1 MGHFGALDWTV
12 LAIYF
17 IGSIAL
23 GSYFGRRQHDTEDF
37 LLAGR
42 KMSWLPVAISIMA
55 TNTSA
60 VSYMGVAAY
69 VYKQNL
75 MLYPNIITL
84 VLITPLVLY
93 LFVNFYYNLKVY
105 TAYEYLE
112 KRFNPLVRSIASVLF
127 IFLRLCWLATMIYA
141 TSIALAEITGVS
153 QVYCSLALGLG
164 TSLYTVAGGMEG
176 VIWTDVAQA
185 AVFIAGIFF
194 IGGYVLMDFGWD
206 IGQVYAVAD
215 AAGKTR
221 MADWTL
227 DPTVDITVWS
237 VVSGYIVINLASY
250 GVDQVVLQRYFTA
263 KDLRTSRR
271 SVIANAFID
280 APTSTLLF
288 LISAGIFAYFQ
299 KHADQLPANFNPD
312 RVLPFFV
319 ITTLPSGVAGL
330 VIAGIMAATMS
341 SISSGVNS
349 ITTASL
355 VDFYQRFFQREAPAQ
370 HYLTVSRWM
379 SLFWGV
385 TATVMGLF
393 VSRLGTVIEISAKTN
408 SFFTGI
414 LLGIFLLGILTLR
427 ANWQGT
433 SLGALLSLLIVIYV
447 GTFTRTSFFLY
458 APLGLVLTML
468 LGYLFSFAFP
478 AMSPESLR
486 GLVKGHGTDGI
497 QSGSAQPPGAVLNRS
512 DLDLAVQPRR

>member
-1 MGHFGALDWTV
+1 MEHFGALDWTV

-17 IGSIAL
+17 IGSILL
-23 GSYFGRRQHDTEDF
+23 GSYFGKRQQDAEDF

-69 VYKQNL
+69 IYKQNL
-75 MLYPNIITL
+75 MLYPNSLTL
-84 VLITPLVLY
+84 ILITPLVLY
-93 LFVNFYYNLKVY
+93 LFVGFYYNLKVY

-112 KRFNPLVRSIASVLF
+112 KRFNPLVRSIASILF

-141 TSIALAEITGVS
+141 TSIALAEITGIS

-164 TSLYTVAGGMEG
+164 TSVYTVLGGMEG

-185 AVFIAGIFF
+185 VVFIAGIFF
-194 IGGYVLMDFGWD
+194 IGAYVLMDFGWD
-206 IGQVYAVAD
+206 VGQIYAVAD

-227 DPTVDITVWS
+227 DPTIDVTVWS
-237 VVSGYIVINLASY
+237 VVAGYMVINLASY

-263 KDLRTSRR
+263 KDLATSRR
-271 SVIANAFID
+271 SVVANAFID
-280 APTSTLLF
+280 VPTSTLLF
-288 LISAGIFAYFQ
+288 LISVGIFAYFQ
-299 KHADQLPANFNPD
+299 KHADRLPADFSPD

-319 ITTLPSGVAGL
+319 ITALPPGVAGL

-349 ITTASL
+349 IATASL
-355 VDFYQRFFQREAPAQ
+355 VDFYQRFFRREAPAQ
-370 HYLTVSRWM
+370 HYLSVSRWM
-379 SLFWGV
+379 SLFWGIV
-385 TATVMGLF
+385 ATVMGLF
-393 VSRLGTVIEISAKTN
+393 VSRLGTVLEISAKTN

-433 SLGALLSLLIVIYV
+433 TLGALVSLLIVIYV

-458 APLGLVLTML
+458 APLGLGLTML
-468 LGYLFSFAFP
+468 LGYLFSLAFP
-478 AMSPESLR
+478 AMNPESLR
-486 GLVKGHGTDGI
+486 GLVKGHGVDGV
-497 QSGSAQPPGAVLNRS
+497 QGAV
-512 DLDLAVQPRR
+512 AEKPAA

>member
-17 IGSIAL
+17 LGSIAL
-23 GSYFGRRQHDTEDF
+23 GAYFGGRQKNAEDF

-69 VYKQNL
+69 VFKKNL
-75 MLYPNIITL
+75 MLFPNIITL

-112 KRFNPLVRSIASVLF
+112 KRFSPFVRSIASILF

-141 TSIALAEITGVS
+141 TSIALAEITGIS
-153 QVYCSLALGLG
+153 QVYCGLALGLG
-164 TSLYTVAGGMEG
+164 TSLYTMVGGMEG

-185 AVFIAGIFF
+185 AVFVVGIFF
-194 IGGYVLMDFGWD
+194 IGTFVLVDFGWD
-206 IGQVYAVAD
+206 VGQIYSIAHS
-215 AAGKTR
+215 AGKTR
-221 MADWTL
+221 MVDL
-227 DPTVDITVWS
+227 SIDPTVEVTLWGVLL
-237 VVSGYIVINLASY
+237 GYSVINLASY

-263 KDLRTSRR
+263 KDLQTSRR

-280 APTSTLLF
+280 APTTSSLF
-288 LISAGIFAYFQ
+288 VIAIGIFAYFQ
-299 KHADQLPANFNPD
+299 KHSELLPRNFNPD
-312 RVLPFFV
+312 RILPYFV
-319 ITTLPSGVAGL
+319 VTALPPGIAGL

-349 ITTASL
+349 ITTAAL
-355 VDFYQRFFQREAPAQ
+355 VDFYQRYFRRQAPQGHFLNVA
-370 HYLTVSRWM
+370 RWL
-379 SLFWGV
+379 SLFWGIV
-385 TATVMGLF
+385 ATVMGLF
-393 VSRLGTVIEISAKTN
+393 VSKLGTVLEISAKTN

-433 SLGALLSLLIVIYV
+433 SLGALVSLLVVILV
-447 GTFTRTSFFLY
+447 GTFTQVSFFWY
-458 APLGLVLTML
+458 APLGLSLTMA
-468 LGYLFSFAFP
+468 LGYVFSLAFP
-478 AMSPESLR
+478 TVDPESLR
-486 GLVKGHGTDGI
+486 GLVKGHGVDGI
-497 QSGSAQPPGAVLNRS
+497 QSPEAT
-512 DLDLAVQPRR
+512 

>member
-1 MGHFGALDWTV
+1 MGHFGTIDWVV
-12 LAIYF
+12 LAAYF
-17 IGSIAL
+17 LGSIAL
-23 GSYFGRRQHDTEDF
+23 GSYFGRRQHDAEDY

-69 VYKQNL
+69 IYKQNL

-112 KRFNPLVRSIASVLF
+112 RRFNPLVRSIASVLF

-141 TSIALAEITGVS
+141 TSIALAEITGIS

-164 TSLYTVAGGMEG
+164 TAIYTTLGGMEG

-185 AVFIAGIFF
+185 AVFIAGIFL
-194 IGGYVLMDFGWD
+194 IGIYVLMDFGWD
-206 IGQVYAVAD
+206 IGQIYAVAD
-215 AAGKTR
+215 AAGRTR
-221 MADWTL
+221 MADWSF
-227 DPTVDITVWS
+227 DPSIDITVWS
-237 VVSGYIVINLASY
+237 VVSGYAVINLASY

-263 KDLRTSRR
+263 KNLETSRR
-271 SVIANAFID
+271 SVIANACID
-280 APTSTLLF
+280 FPTSTLLF
-288 LISAGIFAYFQ
+288 AVSVGIFSYFH
-299 KHADQLPANFNPD
+299 KHASQLPADFNAD
-312 RVLPFFV
+312 RVLPYFV
-319 ITTLPSGVAGL
+319 ITALPQGVAGL

-355 VDFYQRFFQREAPAQ
+355 VDFYQRFFRPEAPAQ
-370 HYLTVSRWM
+370 HYLGVSRWM

-385 TATVMGLF
+385 VATVMGLF
-393 VSRLGTVIEISAKTN
+393 VSRLGTVLEISAKTN

-414 LLGIFLLGILTLR
+414 LLGIFLLGILTRR

-433 SLGALLSLLIVIYV
+433 SLGAAVSLLIVICT
-447 GTFTRTSFFLY
+447 GTFTKTSFFLY
-458 APLGLVLTML
+458 APLGLGLTMV
-468 LGYLFSFAFP
+468 LGYLFSLAFP

-486 GLVKGHGTDGI
+486 GLVKGHGVDG
-497 QSGSAQPPGAVLNRS
+497 VRS
-512 DLDLAVQPRR
+512 EAAEPAIMESS

>member
-1 MGHFGALDWTV
+1 MQHFGALDWAV
-12 LAIYF
+12 LAVYF

-23 GSYFGRRQHDTEDF
+23 GSYFGRRQHNARDF

-69 VYKQNL
+69 IYKHNL
-75 MLYPNIITL
+75 MLFPNIITL
-84 VLITPLVLY
+84 ILITPLVLY
-93 LFVNFYYNLKVY
+93 LFVNFYYNLGVY

-112 KRFNPLVRSIASVLF
+112 KRFNALVRSIASILF

-141 TSIALAEITGVS
+141 TSIALAEITGIS
-153 QVYCSLALGLG
+153 QVYCGLALGLG
-164 TSLYTVAGGMEG
+164 TSLYTVLGGMEG

-194 IGGYVLMDFGWD
+194 IAAFVLIDFGWD
-206 IGQVYAVAD
+206 VGQIYAVAA

-227 DPTVDITVWS
+227 DPAIDVTVWS
-237 VVSGYIVINLASY
+237 VLSGYAVINLASY

-263 KDLRTSRR
+263 KDLQTSRR

-280 APTSTLLF
+280 APVSTLLF
-288 LISAGIFAYFQ
+288 LISIGIFAYFQ

-312 RVLPFFV
+312 RVLPYFV
-319 ITTLPSGVAGL
+319 ITALPSGVAGL

-349 ITTASL
+349 IATASL
-355 VDFYQRFFQREAPAQ
+355 VDFYQRFFRREAPAQ
-370 HYLTVSRWM
+370 HYLRVSRWM
-379 SLFWGV
+379 SIAWGV

-393 VSRLGTVIEISAKTN
+393 VGRLGTVLEISAKTN

-433 SLGALLSLLIVIYV
+433 SLGALVSLLIVVYV

-458 APLGLVLTML
+458 APLGLGLTML
-468 LGYLFSFAFP
+468 FGYLFSLAFP

-486 GLVKGHGTDGI
+486 GLVKGHGADGV
-497 QSGSAQPPGAVLNRS
+497 QSKPLERPATA
-512 DLDLAVQPRR
+512 

>member
-1 MGHFGALDWTV
+1 MGQFGALDWTV

-17 IGSIAL
+17 RGSIAL
-23 GSYFGRRQHDTEDF
+23 GAYFGGRQKNAEDF

-69 VYKQNL
+69 VFKNNL
-75 MLYPNIITL
+75 MLFPSIITL

-105 TAYEYLE
+105 TAYAYLE
-112 KRFNPLVRSIASVLF
+112 KRFSPFVRSIASILF

-141 TSIALAEITGVS
+141 TSIALAEITGIS
-153 QVYCSLALGLG
+153 QVYCGLALGLG
-164 TSLYTVAGGMEG
+164 TSLYTMVGGMEG

-185 AVFIAGIFF
+185 AVFVVGIFF
-194 IGGYVLMDFGWD
+194 IGTFVLVDFGWD
-206 IGQVYAVAD
+206 VGQIYSIAH

-221 MADWTL
+221 MVDL
-227 DPTVDITVWS
+227 SIDPTVEVTLWGVLL
-237 VVSGYIVINLASY
+237 GYSVINLASY

-263 KDLRTSRR
+263 KDLQTSRR

-280 APTSTLLF
+280 APTTSSLF
-288 LISAGIFAYFQ
+288 VIAIGIFAYFQ
-299 KHADQLPANFNPD
+299 KHSEVLPRNFNPD
-312 RVLPFFV
+312 RILPYFV
-319 ITTLPSGVAGL
+319 VTALPPGIAGL

-349 ITTASL
+349 ITTAAL
-355 VDFYQRFFQREAPAQ
+355 VDFYQRYFRRQAPQ
-370 HYLTVSRWM
+370 EHYLNVARWL
-379 SLFWGV
+379 SLFWGIV
-385 TATVMGLF
+385 ATVMGLF
-393 VSRLGTVIEISAKTN
+393 VSKLGTVLEISAKTN

-414 LLGIFLLGILTLR
+414 LLGMFLLGILTLR

-433 SLGALLSLLIVIYV
+433 SLGALVSLLVVILV
-447 GTFTRTSFFLY
+447 GTFTQVSFFWY
-458 APLGLVLTML
+458 APLGLCLTMA
-468 LGYLFSFAFP
+468 LGYVFSLAFP
-478 AMSPESLR
+478 AVDPESLR
-486 GLVKGHGTDGI
+486 GLVKGHGADGI
-497 QSGSAQPPGAVLNRS
+497 QS
-512 DLDLAVQPRR
+512 PRAT

>member
-1 MGHFGALDWTV
+1 MGNFGGLDWAV

-17 IGSIAL
+17 LGSIVL
-23 GSYFGRRQHDTEDF
+23 GSYFGRRQHDAQDF

-93 LFVNFYYNLKVY
+93 LFVNFYYNLRVY

-153 QVYCSLALGLG
+153 LVYCGLALGLG
-164 TSLYTVAGGMEG
+164 TSLYTVLGGMEG

-185 AVFIAGIFF
+185 VVFVAGVLF
-194 IGGYVLMDFGWD
+194 IGLYVLADFGWD
-206 IGQVYAVAD
+206 IGQIYSIAS

-221 MADWTL
+221 IADWTL

-237 VVSGYIVINLASY
+237 VVSGYFVINLASY

-288 LISAGIFAYFQ
+288 LIAIGIFAYFE
-299 KHADQLPANFNPD
+299 KHADRLPAGFNPD
-312 RVLPFFV
+312 RVLPYFV
-319 ITTLPSGVAGL
+319 ITALPPGMAGL

-355 VDFYQRFFQREAPAQ
+355 VDFYQRYFRREAPAQ
-370 HYLTVSRWM
+370 HYLSVSRWM

-385 TATVMGLF
+385 TATIMGLF
-393 VSRLGTVIEISAKTN
+393 VSRLGTVLEISAKTN

-433 SLGALLSLLIVIYV
+433 SLGALVSLLVVIYT
-447 GTFTRTSFFLY
+447 GTYTRTSFFLY
-458 APLGLVLTML
+458 APLGLALTML

-478 AMSPESLR
+478 PMSPESLR
-486 GLVKGHGTDGI
+486 GLVKRHGTDGV
-497 QSGSAQPPGAVLNRS
+497 QRGPGSPPSPARL
-512 DLDLAVQPRR
+512 LKT